1 MLNEANSVAGTSPVD
16 PWDVTDMDVLRRHN
30 DEEYASFANR
40 SSPELTASQQTFVR
54 IVGQGQLGQHAQAR
68 IVGSS

>member
-1 MLNEANSVAGTSPVD
+1 MLNEANNVAGASPVD
-16 PWDVTDMDVLRRHN
+16 PWDVTDMDVLSRLN
-30 DEEYASFANR
+30 DEGYTSFANR